1 MKHAAER
8 RQVVALCL
16 RLSERGYFA
25 GTGGN
30 LMLRIDDERVAVT
43 PSATDYL
50 VMRPEDVCVLRL
62 ADLAVVD
69 DASDGARRPSVETG
83 LHARVLRARPDV
95 GCSIHT
101 HQPLASACALID
113 AGVPFALV
121 TKGAASGHL
130 QAVAGYD
137 RLRRTLLIRD
147 PFHPSHA
154 EMEAAPLFA
163 AQAAHGPRAMLM
175 VPPDQAHRLDGI
187 VLPEAED
194 HDELFRVQ
202 TALERHDRPA
212 ALTARDVLAARSP
225 GSRLAWRAARLV
237 ALYDG
242 NEPAILE
249 ATEALL
255 AMFPDDPHL
264 RLSQVAS
271 LSAIAGQ
278 AASSRA
284 LEAQAAAP

>member
-83 LHARVLRARPDV
+83 LHARVLRARQDV

-101 HQPLASACALID
+101 HQPLASACALI
-113 AGVPFALV
+113 G
-121 TKGAASGHL
+121 
-130 QAVAGYD
+130 
-137 RLRRTLLIRD
+137 
-147 PFHPSHA
+147 
-154 EMEAAPLFA
+154 EPLA
-163 AQAAHGPRAMLM
+163 
-175 VPPDQAHRLDGI
+175 VPPALRDWLGDEVPVIGYAPSGTAWLAGKLGKAVRPGRQAYLLRNHGILCCAADSDTAMAAVERL
-187 VLPEAED
+187 ED
-194 HDELFRVQ
+194 L
-202 TALERHDRPA
+202 
-212 ALTARDVLAARSP
+212 ARDRLAARIDERVRRAP
-225 GSRLAWRAARLV
+225 DLRDRLAPVRDLL
-237 ALYDG
+237 LYLKG
-242 NEPAILE
+242 P
-249 ATEALL
+249 
-255 AMFPDDPHL
+255 
-264 RLSQVAS
+264 
-271 LSAIAGQ
+271 
-278 AASSRA
+278 
-284 LEAQAAAP
+284 